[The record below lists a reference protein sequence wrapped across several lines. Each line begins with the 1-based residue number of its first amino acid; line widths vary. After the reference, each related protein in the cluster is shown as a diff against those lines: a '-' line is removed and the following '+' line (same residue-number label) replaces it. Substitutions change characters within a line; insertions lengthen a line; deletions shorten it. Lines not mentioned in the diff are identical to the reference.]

1 MLEPTR
7 LGRPCV
13 RSWAG
18 RLAAVVITGAV
29 GLGLTPGTA
38 AAAPSNEQLGAA
50 QQAAGDAAAQVGQA
64 LTELG
69 DAQAAIDSAHAD
81 AEAALAR
88 YEQGT
93 AGQQAAQD
101 AAAAAAGTAAQAE
114 QDAAAARVAVVDFA
128 RASYRGSTTSPGLQA
143 LLTADD
149 PADVLERAALL
160 HAVGR
165 SRSEVAERLT
175 TSQQQAAEAEAAADT
190 ALADA
195 ATSAQQTAAD
205 LAAAEQQ
212 EQDARQES
220 AALEFRQAAMQAR
233 LEAART
239 AVVTLLAEQ
248 APAPPAP
255 APADPPAAVPSAP
268 AAAPADPP
276 AAVPSDPPA
285 AAPSAPAD
293 SGPAPTA
300 PVAPA
305 PAAGHDWDAV
315 AACESGGNWS
325 INTGNGY
332 YGGLQFSQSTWAG
345 SGGTAYAPRADLAT
359 REQQIAVGEAVLA
372 SQGAGAW
379 PTCGRGL

>member
-7 LGRPCV
+7 LGGPRA

-18 RLAAVVITGAV
+18 RLAAVAIVGAV
-29 GLGLTPGTA
+29 GLGLTSGVA
-38 AAAPSNEQLGAA
+38 AAAPSDGQVSTA
-50 QQAAGDAAAQVGQA
+50 QQAADDAAAQVGQV

-81 AEAALAR
+81 AETARAR

-101 AAAAAAGTAAQAE
+101 AAVAAAGTAQLAE
-114 QDAAAARVAVVDFA
+114 QEAAAARGAVADFA

-165 SRSEVAERLT
+165 SRSAVADRLT
-175 TSQQQAAEAEAAADT
+175 TTQQQAADAAAAAQT

-195 ATSAQQTAAD
+195 ATLAQQTAAD
-205 LAAAEQQ
+205 LDAAEQQ
-212 EQDARQES
+212 EQVARQQA
-220 AALEFRQAAMQAR
+220 AALESRQAAMQAQ

-239 AVVTLLAEQ
+239 AVVTLQAEQ

-255 APADPPAAVPSAP
+255 TPA
-268 AAAPADPP
+268 
-276 AAVPSDPPA
+276 DPPA
-285 AAPSAPAD
+285 AAPSAVPAPAD
-293 SGPAPTA
+293 SGPAPVVPA
-300 PVAPA
+300 PVVPA

-315 AACESGGNWS
+315 ARCESGGNWS

-345 SGGTAYAPRADLAT
+345 SGGTAYAPRADLAS
-359 REQQIAVGEAVLA
+359 REQQIAVGERVLA